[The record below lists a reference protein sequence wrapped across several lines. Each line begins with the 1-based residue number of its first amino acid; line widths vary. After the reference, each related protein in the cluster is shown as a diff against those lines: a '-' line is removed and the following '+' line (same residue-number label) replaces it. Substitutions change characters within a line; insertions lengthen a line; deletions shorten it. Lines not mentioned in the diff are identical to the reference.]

1 VSRNGPAAAV
11 APVAEPVAARAAEPE
26 AKAALVAPEGLEPA
40 AERREERA
48 RVADPEQ
55 AAVSAEGPELVA
67 ERQGELKAPGLENG

>member
-1 VSRNGPAAAV
+1 VVAQAVLV
-11 APVAEPVAARAAEPE
+11 APA
-26 AKAALVAPEGLEPA
+26 VAPEGLEPA

-67 ERQGELKAPGLENG
+67 VSAEGPELVAERQGELKAAGLENG

>member
-1 VSRNGPAAAV
+1 M
-11 APVAEPVAARAAEPE
+11 VAEAVLVEP
-26 AKAALVAPEGLEPA
+26 AVAPEGLEPA